1 MGLTLEI
8 LHNLVRHPVFTVTC
22 KRVALFL
29 LDVNHRTWRWCHL
42 PCPVRLLLFCSYLG
56 LPVLNKQFSKAEL
69 LSWTERVG
77 DKFPAWKA
85 SLMNMAGR
93 VTWVRF
99 VLSTIP
105 NYLLIAI
112 KVPKWFIRS
121 IHKFRRAF
129 AWQGQKQVNGGS
141 CLVAWDKMQQPLD
154 YGGLGIL
161 NMVFMGWALQ
171 I

>member
-1 MGLTLEI
+1 
-8 LHNLVRHPVFTVTC
+8 
-22 KRVALFL
+22 
-29 LDVNHRTWRWCHL
+29 
-42 PCPVRLLLFCSYLG
+42 
-56 LPVLNKQFSKAEL
+56 LNKQFSKAEL
-69 LSWTERVG
+69 LSWIERVG
-77 DKFPAWKA
+77 DKLPAWKA

-99 VLSTIP
+99 VLSTIL

-129 AWQGQKQVNGGS
+129 TWQGQKQVNGGS

-161 NMVFMGWALQ
+161 NMEFMGWALQ

>member
-1 MGLTLEI
+1 
-8 LHNLVRHPVFTVTC
+8 
-22 KRVALFL
+22 
-29 LDVNHRTWRWCHL
+29 
-42 PCPVRLLLFCSYLG
+42 
-56 LPVLNKQFSKAEL
+56 LNKQFSKAEL
-69 LSWTERVG
+69 LSWIERVG
-77 DKFPAWKA
+77 DKLPAWKA

-99 VLSTIP
+99 VLSAIP
-105 NYLLIAI
+105 IYLLIAI

-161 NMVFMGWALQ
+161 NMEFMGWALQ